1 MTYTVP
7 HYIDGHT
14 QINRST
20 QAHSIF
26 NPATGEPIGRVYH
39 ANQDLC
45 NQAIDIAKT
54 AWLKWSC
61 TSPTKRASILFEFRT
76 LVRHNQP
83 ELAKLITREHGKTY
97 EDAKASIMRAIEL
110 IEYHCGLVTQL
121 QGTFSA
127 DVSQHMDCYTIRQP
141 LGVCVGI
148 SPFNFPIMTPIW
160 MMIPAI
166 ACGNT
171 FILKPSEQAPS
182 ATLRLFELLNDA
194 GLPPGVANC
203 IQGDQKTAQHLIT
216 HPDVATVTAI
226 ASTPVARSIYQT
238 AIQHGKRAHTFGG
251 AKNHAVI
258 MPDADFATTAKA
270 ILGAAFGSAGE
281 RCMAISALVTVGK
294 ETAKNLLN
302 ELVPLIQQ
310 VVIDAGD
317 NPKADFG
324 PLISA
329 AHKHRVIAAVTQG
342 VGEGARLVVDGRDYK
357 HPSSPNGF
365 FMGPCLFDNVTKEM
379 SIYQNE
385 LFGPVLVLLEVET
398 LDEAIDLVSSNPYG
412 NGTAIFTQNG
422 GHARHYSHRVQIGMV
437 GINIPIPVPIVNHP
451 FGGWKNSV
459 FGDTAM
465 HGLESLHFYTK
476 TKTITTKWQSNIHN
490 QNDFVL
496 PENG

>member
-258 MPDADFATTAKA
+258 MPDADFATST
-270 ILGAAFGSAGE
+270 
-281 RCMAISALVTVGK
+281 
-294 ETAKNLLN
+294 
-302 ELVPLIQQ
+302 
-310 VVIDAGD
+310 
-317 NPKADFG
+317 
-324 PLISA
+324 
-329 AHKHRVIAAVTQG
+329 H
-342 VGEGARLVVDGRDYK
+342 
-357 HPSSPNGF
+357 
-365 FMGPCLFDNVTKEM
+365 
-379 SIYQNE
+379 
-385 LFGPVLVLLEVET
+385 
-398 LDEAIDLVSSNPYG
+398 
-412 NGTAIFTQNG
+412 
-422 GHARHYSHRVQIGMV
+422 
-437 GINIPIPVPIVNHP
+437 
-451 FGGWKNSV
+451 
-459 FGDTAM
+459 
-465 HGLESLHFYTK
+465 SL
-476 TKTITTKWQSNIHN
+476 
-490 QNDFVL
+490 
-496 PENG
+496 